1 MTLALTLI
9 RNPHPHLRA
18 LALALAL
25 TLTLTSPSPNP
36 EPDQVPTGSTVL
48 KRRQLRAAGW
58 SLVVVPYWEW
68 NALGRENDDLAT
80 TTAARED
87 YMRRALSPYVFDA
100 LSEV

>member
-1 MTLALTLI
+1 MKVAWS
-9 RNPHPHLRA
+9 NPNPNPSP
-18 LALALAL
+18 
-25 TLTLTSPSPNP
+25 SPSPNP
-36 EPDQVPTGSTVL
+36 NPNPALTPSPNPDPDQVPTGATVL